1 MEKINHGKW
10 IKQHNVTAFFVFTF
24 AISWIIWISVRLC
37 IAQKGVLHLLY
48 FAGVFGPFLAAIIV
62 TSATEN
68 KSGLWK
74 WLRQTFNFR
83 INIGWYLLGGL
94 LGPISVALYQF
105 SLYMLLG
112 GEFDFSKANPWWNY
126 FISVPIGALFA
137 GGNEEPGRRGFALPH
152 LLKKQHPLVA
162 SLFLGIMWLFG
173 IYHLLFQ
180 LEGKILIIIGLPG
193 L

>member
-1 MEKINHGKW
+1 MEKMNLGKW
-10 IKQHNVTAFFVFTF
+10 IKQHNVAAFFVFTF

-37 IAQKGVLHLLY
+37 IAQKGVFHLLY

-105 SLYMLLG
+105 CLYLLLG
-112 GEFDFSKANPWWNY
+112 G
-126 FISVPIGALFA
+126 
-137 GGNEEPGRRGFALPH
+137 
-152 LLKKQHPLVA
+152 
-162 SLFLGIMWLFG
+162 
-173 IYHLLFQ
+173 
-180 LEGKILIIIGLPG
+180 
-193 L
+193 